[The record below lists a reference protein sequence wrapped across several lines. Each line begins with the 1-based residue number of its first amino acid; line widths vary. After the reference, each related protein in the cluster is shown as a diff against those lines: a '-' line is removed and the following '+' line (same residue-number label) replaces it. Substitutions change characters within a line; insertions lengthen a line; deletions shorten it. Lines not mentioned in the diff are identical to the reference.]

1 MPNVGPLASEA
12 RNDPKSQFLQREM
25 IIKKEV
31 SQNEK
36 KDVKEAL
43 KEALKGALKETLK
56 EALKEALKE
65 DVKEDV
71 QEDVKEYVKEDVKE
85 DVKHAELREPPKV
98 LAKERPEKGLDVSG
112 FISSHGPFGPESRL
126 TSGH

>member
-36 KDVKEAL
+36 KGVKEAL
-43 KEALKGALKETLK
+43 
-56 EALKEALKE
+56 
-65 DVKEDV
+65 
-71 QEDVKEYVKEDVKE
+71 KEDVKE

-126 TSGH
+126 TSGHYRKTQTERQWG

>member
-1 MPNVGPLASEA
+1 M
-12 RNDPKSQFLQREM
+12 K
-25 IIKKEV
+25 
-31 SQNEK
+31 K
-36 KDVKEAL
+36 KDVKEDI
-43 KEALKGALKETLK
+43 
-56 EALKEALKE
+56 KE

-71 QEDVKEYVKEDVKE
+71 KEYVKEDVKEYVKEDVKE

-126 TSGH
+126 TSGHYRKTQTERQWG

>member
-1 MPNVGPLASEA
+1 MTPNHH
-12 RNDPKSQFLQREM
+12 FLQREM

-36 KDVKEAL
+36 KDVTEAL
-43 KEALKGALKETLK
+43 KEAL
-56 EALKEALKE
+56 
-65 DVKEDV
+65 
-71 QEDVKEYVKEDVKE
+71 KEDVKE

-126 TSGH
+126 TSGHYRKTQTERQWG